1 MNLGQIAPTI
11 DALLAMEA
19 DEFGLRLLQLLEMER
34 MRGGSLSLQ
43 GIVRANFYDV
53 VNAGAG
59 NVHRGGPYPARE
71 AEAKAALVEA
81 WTWLEGQGLI
91 VPVLFT
97 DTHAA
102 HPEARTLSRRAIQLA
117 ANPKQALGD
126 RLLPKDTLHALIRED
141 VWALF
146 HRGKYDTAVFEAMK
160 AVEIEVRAG
169 SCLKPTD
176 IGVDLMRK
184 AFNPQGGPLTDMTS
198 TPGEREARS
207 ALFAGAI
214 GSYKNPQS
222 HRDVALDDPDEAA
235 EILMLASHLL
245 RIVDACVYMRL
256 MALSDREPS
265 GN

>member
-1 MNLGQIAPTI
+1 MNLGEIAPTI

-19 DEFGLRLLQLLEMER
+19 DEFGLRLLPLLNEHQV
-34 MRGGSLSLQ
+34 RGGNFSLRWLV
-43 GIVRANFYDV
+43 GVHFYD
-53 VNAGAG
+53 ALSEGAKY
-59 NVHRGGPYPARE
+59 RGGPYPGSEQA
-71 AEAKAALVEA
+71 AKSAVVEA
-81 WTWLEGQGLI
+81 WAWLEGQGLI
-91 VPVLFT
+91 VPLLNENNS
-97 DTHAA
+97 A
-102 HPEARTLSRRAIQLA
+102 HPDARILSRRAIQLA
-117 ANPKQALGD
+117 ANPQQALGD
-126 RLLPKDTLHALIRED
+126 RLLPKDSLHALIRED

-169 SCLKPTD
+169 SGLRPTD
-176 IGVDLMRK
+176 LGVDLMRK
-184 AFNPQGGPLTDMTS
+184 AFNPQGGPLTDMAS

-245 RIVDACVYMRL
+245 RIVDACIDMRL
-256 MALSDREPS
+256 TALRERQSDED
-265 GN
+265 